1 MGAGRDPAPPPN
13 GQDDDAVFEVAV
25 DGALR
30 GEARP
35 AFEAERVQ
43 AGGDGKAFLEKV
55 LNEAVGEMDGH
66 HRPSSLG
73 GVGLL
78 GALLGQEGGILGVNP
93 AAMDFVAQQDAGEPG
108 LQLALQ
114 PTVRKTAE
122 PRVNALRPRLTFSPQ
137 RFCRATRPSFIQ
149 CSPTRGNALHAFM
162 SAFLSDCLF
171 CLPLILA
178 ATPTSFIPSLRP
190 PGGATRAFFLLPF
203 LDPFYCATS
212 RGVGGVRA
220 NA

>member
-43 AGGDGKAFLEKV
+43 AGGDGESSR
-55 LNEAVGEMDGH
+55 EEGDETHGEEVGH
-66 HRPSSLG
+66 HGTTALG
-73 GVGLL
+73 GVGLF
-78 GALLGQEGGILGVNP
+78 GALLGQDGGILGADP

-114 PTVRKTAE
+114 PTLRKT
-122 PRVNALRPRLTFSPQ
+122 V
-137 RFCRATRPSFIQ
+137 
-149 CSPTRGNALHAFM
+149 
-162 SAFLSDCLF
+162 
-171 CLPLILA
+171 
-178 ATPTSFIPSLRP
+178 
-190 PGGATRAFFLLPF
+190 
-203 LDPFYCATS
+203 
-212 RGVGGVRA
+212 
-220 NA
+220 